1 MPKNTE
7 EARASDTA
15 AEDDDL
21 QRRLRV
27 ANERKSRFDEARQA
41 ASLARRVAEA
51 EREASDLEILE
62 GLIEKHGELGDRLEA
77 LHTSEGMV
85 VVKRPNSLHF
95 RRFQELGN
103 AKLADVEKL
112 VRASLVHPDATR
124 FDAIVDALP
133 ATLIQAADLV
143 AKLAGVGRGHVEGK

>member
-1 MPKNTE
+1 MSKNTE
-7 EARASDTA
+7 ELRAGEATP
-15 AEDDDL
+15 EDEDL

-27 ANERKSRFDEARQA
+27 ANERKARFEEARQSSA
-41 ASLARRVAEA
+41 LARKVAEA
-51 EREASDLEILE
+51 EREAADLEVLE

>member
-1 MPKNTE
+1 MSKNTE
-7 EARASDTA
+7 EVRASESTP
-15 AEDDDL
+15 EDDDL

-27 ANERKSRFDEARQA
+27 ANERKARFEEARQSSA
-41 ASLARRVAEA
+41 LARKVAEA
-51 EREASDLEILE
+51 EREAADLEVLE
-62 GLIEKHGELGDRLEA
+62 GLIEKHGELGDRIEA

-112 VRASLVHPDATR
+112 VRASLVYPDATR

>member
-1 MPKNTE
+1 MTENTAEARTE
-7 EARASDTA
+7 ETSQGD
-15 AEDDDL
+15 AEL
-21 QRRLRV
+21 QRRLRA
-27 ANERKSRFDEARQA
+27 ANARKARFDEARQA
-41 ASLARRVAEA
+41 ASLARKVEAA
-51 EREASDLEILE
+51 EREAADLEVLE

-77 LHTSEGMV
+77 LHTSAGMV

>member
-1 MPKNTE
+1 MLKNTE
-7 EARASDTA
+7 ELRAGEATP
-15 AEDDDL
+15 EDEDL

-27 ANERKSRFDEARQA
+27 ANERKARFEDARQSSA
-41 ASLARRVAEA
+41 LARKVAEA
-51 EREASDLEILE
+51 EREAADLEVLE